1 MKLTHLDREI
11 LRSYIPVLEGLA
23 AYLSDCFELVLHSL
37 EDYEHSVVCIHNGH
51 HTGRTVGAP
60 ITDLALKM
68 LDEINQ
74 GHEGHI
80 VYFSRN
86 KKGEPL
92 KSTTIAI
99 QGENR
104 RIIGLLCINMY
115 LNTSLADF
123 FTAFSPSYPAATG
136 SSISESFAQD
146 TLDLIRTALEEERLR
161 VLGDSSILP
170 SNRNKLIVEA
180 LYNRGIFQIKDSV
193 VAVAGLLGISK
204 NTIYMHILNYM
215 VKVLL
220 CSTGENMSRKDQ
232 RARCK
237 LQRALSYDR
246 CSCTS
251 SLACLPVMCATV
263 ISRIHMRWRAPAISF
278 STACGVSW
286 GQYLSVRA
294 RAAGSRSWEGSRIWT
309 VPKAITLR

>member
-23 AYLSDCFELVLHSL
+23 AYLSDRFELVLHSL

-123 FTAFSPSYPAATG
+123 FTAFSPGYPAATG

-204 NTIYMHILNYM
+204 NTIYMHIRNYKG
-215 VKVLL
+215 KV
-220 CSTGENMSRKDQ
+220 
-232 RARCK
+232 
-237 LQRALSYDR
+237 
-246 CSCTS
+246 
-251 SLACLPVMCATV
+251 
-263 ISRIHMRWRAPAISF
+263 
-278 STACGVSW
+278 
-286 GQYLSVRA
+286 
-294 RAAGSRSWEGSRIWT
+294 
-309 VPKAITLR
+309 

>member
-1 MKLTHLDREI
+1 MKLTHGDQAILD
-11 LRSYIPVLEGLA
+11 SYIPMLEGLA

-68 LDEINQ
+68 LDEINR
-74 GHEGHI
+74 GHEDHI

-99 QGENR
+99 RGENN

-123 FTAFSPSYPAATG
+123 FTAFSPNYQANSAG
-136 SSISESFAQD
+136 SISESFAQD
-146 TLDLIRTALEEERLR
+146 TSDLIRTALEEERLR
-161 VLGDSSILP
+161 VLGDTRILP

-180 LYNRGIFQIKDSV
+180 LYNRGIFQIKDAV
-193 VAVAGLLGISK
+193 VLVADLMGISK
-204 NTIYMHILNYM
+204 NTIYMHIRNYKG
-215 VKVLL
+215 KV
-220 CSTGENMSRKDQ
+220 
-232 RARCK
+232 
-237 LQRALSYDR
+237 
-246 CSCTS
+246 
-251 SLACLPVMCATV
+251 
-263 ISRIHMRWRAPAISF
+263 
-278 STACGVSW
+278 
-286 GQYLSVRA
+286 
-294 RAAGSRSWEGSRIWT
+294 
-309 VPKAITLR
+309 

>member
-1 MKLTHLDREI
+1 MKLTHVDKAILD
-11 LRSYIPVLEGLA
+11 SYIPMLDGMA

-68 LDEINQ
+68 LDEINR

-99 QGENR
+99 RGENN

-115 LNTSLADF
+115 LNTSLADLF
-123 FTAFSPSYPAATG
+123 SAFAPSYQANPTG
-136 SSISESFAQD
+136 SISESFAQD
-146 TLDLIRTALEEERLR
+146 TSDLIRTALEEERLR
-161 VLGDSSILP
+161 VLGDTRILP

-180 LYNRGIFQIKDSV
+180 LYNRGIFQIKDAV
-193 VAVAGLLGISK
+193 VLVADMMGISK
-204 NTIYMHILNYM
+204 NTIYMHIRNY
-215 VKVLL
+215 K
-220 CSTGENMSRKDQ
+220 G
-232 RARCK
+232 
-237 LQRALSYDR
+237 
-246 CSCTS
+246 
-251 SLACLPVMCATV
+251 
-263 ISRIHMRWRAPAISF
+263 
-278 STACGVSW
+278 
-286 GQYLSVRA
+286 
-294 RAAGSRSWEGSRIWT
+294 
-309 VPKAITLR
+309 KA

>member
-1 MKLTHLDREI
+1 MKLTHVDKAILD
-11 LRSYIPVLEGLA
+11 SYIPMLDGMA

-68 LDEINQ
+68 LDEINR

-99 QGENR
+99 RGENN

-115 LNTSLADF
+115 LNTSLADLF
-123 FTAFSPSYPAATG
+123 SAFSPNHQSNSAG
-136 SSISESFAQD
+136 SISESFAQD
-146 TLDLIRTALEEERLR
+146 TSDLIRTALEEERLR
-161 VLGDSSILP
+161 VLGDTRILP

-180 LYNRGIFQIKDSV
+180 LYNRGIFQIKDAV
-193 VAVAGLLGISK
+193 VLVADMMGISR
-204 NTIYMHILNYM
+204 NTIYMHIRNYKG
-215 VKVLL
+215 KV
-220 CSTGENMSRKDQ
+220 
-232 RARCK
+232 
-237 LQRALSYDR
+237 
-246 CSCTS
+246 
-251 SLACLPVMCATV
+251 
-263 ISRIHMRWRAPAISF
+263 
-278 STACGVSW
+278 
-286 GQYLSVRA
+286 
-294 RAAGSRSWEGSRIWT
+294 
-309 VPKAITLR
+309 